1 MSIAEAAV
9 EPRNEYVDFWNTIL
23 VPKFVRWRH
32 IIVDGLTLHSA
43 KIFPSLEVHEGDKVV
58 DAGCGFGDTAIQLAR
73 LVGPTGS
80 VLAVD
85 CCDGFLAYGRQDA
98 KAAGISNVTFL
109 EADVQAYPFK
119 PVHDFCFSRFGTQ
132 FFESPVAGLRNMR
145 ATLKPGGV
153 MTMVVW
159 RGIKDNPWL
168 GLGKET
174 VLKFLP
180 PPGENALSCGPGPFS
195 MADTGVVTKQLEIAG
210 YKDIQFEQVDAE
222 LFVGNDVDDAVAF
235 QLAIGPAGE
244 VYREAGELAEQ
255 RHGEIHRNCHH
266 LAMGEIHHPHD
277 AEDHRQAERCAA
289 RVDQPQRQQLDREQQ
304 HRRREEQYQRPA
316 ARHAHDV
323 RFQARDRWP
332 LREPRSPRRQRAP
345 TPLFEE
351 QQHRGQR
358 RERTEDELRS
368 QDDASRDQRSGQRRA
383 GANGEWGE
391 HETPLLAPVFVV
403 ERAAQPRQPARDAL
417 AYSLCQTKRSGA
429 GRLTGMQWPP
439 ASKAAARGSR
449 SR

>member
-1 MSIAEAAV
+1 MSNAEAAV

-132 FFESPVAGLRNMR
+132 FFENPVAGLRNMR

-168 GLGKET
+168 GHAKDV

-195 MADTGVVTKQLEIAG
+195 MADTGVVTRQLEIAG
-210 YKDIQFEQVDAE
+210 YTDIQFEQVDAE
-222 LFVGNDVDDAVAF
+222 LFVGNDIDDAVAF
-235 QLAIGPAGE
+235 QLALGPAGE
-244 VYREAGELAEQ
+244 VYREAGALAEQ
-255 RHGEIHRNCHH
+255 RHGEIAAALKVE
-266 LAMGEIHHPHD
+266 LAK
-277 AEDHRQAERCAA
+277 
-289 RVDQPQRQQLDREQQ
+289 
-304 HRRREEQYQRPA
+304 YQRPNGIIMDSSSWKVS
-316 ARHAHDV
+316 ARN
-323 RFQARDRWP
+323 P
-332 LREPRSPRRQRAP
+332 
-345 TPLFEE
+345 
-351 QQHRGQR
+351 G
-358 RERTEDELRS
+358 
-368 QDDASRDQRSGQRRA
+368 
-383 GANGEWGE
+383 
-391 HETPLLAPVFVV
+391 
-403 ERAAQPRQPARDAL
+403 
-417 AYSLCQTKRSGA
+417 
-429 GRLTGMQWPP
+429 
-439 ASKAAARGSR
+439 
-449 SR
+449 